1 MTQINS
7 ANDSQRA
14 ATPSNDPKKQGKS
27 ADKKKSK

>member
-7 ANDSQRA
+7 ANDTQRA
-14 ATPSNDPKKQGKS
+14 VTPSSDPKKQEKS